1 MLKIIRTSNR
11 SLIDDK
17 TYYQVGSE
25 INNGIAYICKDIMNA
40 KMQSAGINEMVW
52 QLRTPVWREMF
63 TLTDWI
69 KDIQFYL
76 PHEK

>member
-1 MLKIIRTSNR
+1 MLKIIHTSNR

-25 INNGIAYICKDIMNA
+25 IGNGIAYICKDILNA
-40 KMQSAGINEMVW
+40 NIHSADINEVVR

-63 TLTDWI
+63 DLTDYI
-69 KDIQFYL
+69 KDTQFYL

>member
-25 INNGIAYICKDIMNA
+25 INNGIAYICKDTMNA
-40 KMQSAGINEMVW
+40 NIHSADINEMVW

-63 TLTDWI
+63 DLTDCI